1 MILTYQVIF
10 LKTCKNILKLRL
22 KEIGFQT
29 KDFDNYLEN
38 YFLSSDGYLFY
49 SGTDFKTSRQVF
61 IDKTISI
68 CTVVYFTDDVCW
80 AEQAESVFVDIDLHF
95 AKGRLSSMTWISPT
109 KKEIQ
114 RLDIYNKLR

>member
-1 MILTYQVIF
+1 M
-10 LKTCKNILKLRL
+10 

-29 KDFDNYLEN
+29 KNFDNYLEN

-95 AKGRLSSMTWISPT
+95 AEGRLSSMTWISPT